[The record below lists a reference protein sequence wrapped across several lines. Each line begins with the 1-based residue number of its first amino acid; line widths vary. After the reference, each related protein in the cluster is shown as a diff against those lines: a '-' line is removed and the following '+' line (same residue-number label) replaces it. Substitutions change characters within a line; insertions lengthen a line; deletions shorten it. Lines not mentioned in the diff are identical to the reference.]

1 MKEIITS
8 QNFIIYLV
16 VINLIGYAIMFI
28 DKHKAKKGSWRIPE
42 KTIFIVTAIGGGI
55 GTIVGMYQFRHK
67 TKKPL
72 FKFGLPFLLI
82 LDIAVIIC
90 GLTM

>member
-42 KTIFIVTAIGGGI
+42 KTIFMHSTAFDESIIPFSSQNFLKNSEPPRPTAIMVLLDVNI
-55 GTIVGMYQFRHK
+55 FFS
-67 TKKPL
+67 PL
-72 FKFGLPFLLI
+72 WL
-82 LDIAVIIC
+82 
-90 GLTM
+90 M